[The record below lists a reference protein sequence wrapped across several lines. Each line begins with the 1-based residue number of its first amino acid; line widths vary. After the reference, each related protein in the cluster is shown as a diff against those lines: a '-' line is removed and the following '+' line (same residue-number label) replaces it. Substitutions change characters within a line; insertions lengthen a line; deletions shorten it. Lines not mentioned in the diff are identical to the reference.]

1 MSNTHTQPYPSGR
14 AVNVRMLVIMAL
26 FSALSGVLM
35 YLDFPLPFFPPF
47 LKLDFSD
54 LPALLGTF
62 WFGPQAGLAV
72 VLVKNLIHLFVTST
86 GGVGE
91 LANFIVSAAL
101 VGTAGLVYRLRR
113 TRGGAVAGLVCGAL
127 AMTLAGAAANYYITL
142 PFYAKIMPMETIVA
156 MCARLIPAVQTTWD
170 IVLLSITPFNLFK
183 GALVGGLTFLLYKRV
198 KGLVPETPKGPRCT
212 PRRGV
217 I

>member
-1 MSNTHTQPYPSGR
+1 MPNEHTHPKPPGR
-14 AVNVRMLVIMAL
+14 AVNTRMLVIVAL
-26 FSALSGVLM
+26 FSALSSVLM

-62 WFGPQAGLAV
+62 WFGPSAGIAV
-72 VLVKNLIHLFVTST
+72 ALVKNLIHLFISST

-101 VGTAGLVYRLRR
+101 TGTAGLVYRLRR
-113 TRGGAVAGLVCGAL
+113 TRGGAVAGLACGTL
-127 AMTLAGAAANYYITL
+127 AMTLAGIAANYYLLL
-142 PFYAKIMPMETIVA
+142 PFFAKVMPMETIVA
-156 MCARLIPAVQTTWD
+156 MCARLIPSIRTTWD

-183 GALVGGLTFLLYKRV
+183 GALISGLTFLLYKRV
-198 KGLVPETPKGPRCT
+198 KGFMSETAER
-212 PRRGV
+212 PRRAAGKV
-217 I
+217 

>member
-1 MSNTHTQPYPSGR
+1 MSHTQPYPPGR
-14 AVNVRMLVIMAL
+14 AVNVRMLVIVAL
-26 FSALSGVLM
+26 FAALSSVLM
-35 YLDFPLPFFPPF
+35 YLDFPLPLFPPF

-62 WFGPQAGLAV
+62 WFGPLAGLAV
-72 VLVKNLIHLFVTST
+72 ALVKNLIHLFVTST

-91 LANFIVSAAL
+91 LANFLISAAL
-101 VGTAGLVYRLRR
+101 TGTAGLVYRLRR
-113 TRGGAVAGLVCGAL
+113 TRGGAVAGLLCGAL
-127 AMTLAGAAANYYITL
+127 AMTLVGVVANYYIVL
-142 PFYAKIMPMETIVA
+142 PFYAKVMPIETIVA

-170 IVLLSITPFNLFK
+170 IVLFSITPFNLFK

-198 KGLVPETPKGPRCT
+198 RGLVREAPEHPRRA